1 MFIYLYSSQNWN
13 KERSISTE
21 EAVAQKQLQQQ
32 KISREIAALAEKN
45 GCTLSQLVIAWC
57 LKNDPVQCM
66 LVGPTT
72 AQELAS
78 YLQALQV
85 NYFFKVLN

>member
-1 MFIYLYSSQNWN
+1 M
-13 KERSISTE
+13 STE
-21 EAVAQKQLQQQ
+21 EAQAQKQLQQQ
-32 KISREIAALAEKN
+32 KISREISALAEKN
-45 GCTLSQLVIAWC
+45 GCTLAQLVIAWC

-72 AQELAS
+72 IQELTS

-85 NYFFKVLN
+85 NKTKAWLFYCHTHINSYHVIITS